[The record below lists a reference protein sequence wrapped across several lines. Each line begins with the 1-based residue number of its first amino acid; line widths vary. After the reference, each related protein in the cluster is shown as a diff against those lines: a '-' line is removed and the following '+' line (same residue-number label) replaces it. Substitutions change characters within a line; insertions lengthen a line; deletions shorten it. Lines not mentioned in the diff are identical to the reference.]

1 MAVELLFLNLGRI
14 EMNKLP
20 IILALEKKFEKK
32 NIDEFSIGDIVN
44 VHTVIK
50 EGDKSR
56 IQLFG
61 GVVIAR
67 AGRGLSATF
76 TVRRTSYNEGME
88 RVFLEHSP
96 SISRIEV
103 LRKSVVRRA
112 KLTFLRERSGKSA
125 KLRQKVIS
133 KPSKPSPTSSSAKG
147 E

>member
-1 MAVELLFLNLGRI
+1 
-14 EMNKLP
+14 MNKLP
-20 IILALEKKFEKK
+20 IILSLEEKFKKKS
-32 NIDEFSIGDIVN
+32 IDEFSIGDIVN
-44 VHTVIK
+44 VHTLIK
-50 EGDKSR
+50 EGEKSR
-56 IQLFG
+56 TQLFG

-67 AGRGLSATF
+67 AGMGLSATF

-125 KLRQKVIS
+125 KLRQRVIA
-133 KPSKPSPTSSSAKG
+133 KPAKGPARTDASSA